1 VGNGSPLVTME
12 CGAAAGW
19 NISPGSG
26 SVVLSGTGF
35 AMDAGVPGNNG
46 LLKVCQV
53 VRSIGRQVA
62 RPSGAIGRQG

>member
-1 VGNGSPLVTME
+1 ME